1 MENKAPKTHPILFST
16 PMVQAILEGRK
27 TQTRRVVKLPNY
39 HPSMLE
45 KQKNKLTIKDWKLY
59 DGNQE
64 VIGNMKCPY
73 QIGDILWVR
82 ETFHTIHDAETHD
95 FLRYGYK
102 ADNDYRGALWKPS
115 LFMPKDACR
124 IFLKIKSIRI
134 EQLQDVSWEDAI
146 AEGIKKTWISDN
158 PECCKYKN
166 YLQNNEGSLFP
177 KGSFMSLWAS
187 INSLES
193 WNSNPFVWVY
203 EFEKIEKPLNF
214 GG

>member
-1 MENKAPKTHPILFST
+1 MENKVKTHPILFST

-73 QIGDILWVR
+73 QIGDIFWVR

-115 LFMPKDACR
+115 LFMPKEACR
-124 IFLKIKSIRI
+124 LFLKIKSIRV
-134 EQLQDVSWEDAI
+134 ERLQDISEADAI
-146 AEGIKKTWISDN
+146 AEGARDHLKHTDLKILEGLGNWKIPRPFGHHQFGFSSIWCTIN
-158 PECCKYKN
+158 GC
-166 YLQNNEGSLFP
+166 QN
-177 KGSFMSLWAS
+177 W
-187 INSLES
+187 LE
-193 WNSNPFVWVY
+193 NPFVWVY
-203 EFEKIEKPLNF
+203 EFERIEKPLNF
-214 GG
+214 GV

>member
-1 MENKAPKTHPILFST
+1 
-16 PMVQAILEGRK
+16 MVQAILENRK

-82 ETFHTIHDAETHD
+82 ETFHTIHDSETHD

-124 IFLKIKSIRI
+124 LFLKIKSIRV
-134 EQLQDVSWEDAI
+134 ERLQDISEADAI
-146 AEGIKKTWISDN
+146 AEGVLRISDYGSTGYLLYTEPNASHTDIDAVWSFESLWIS
-158 PECCKYKN
+158 
-166 YLQNNEGSLFP
+166 
-177 KGSFMSLWAS
+177 
-187 INSLES
+187 INKEES

-203 EFEKIEKPLNF
+203 EFERIEKPLNF
-214 GG
+214 GV